1 MIKKVKN
8 TVLWR
13 YAISDF
19 NGEGSVGM
27 FYKKKLEKTNQIE
40 FRIEKVI
47 MRKNDKLDNKWR
59 GYDNSFNS

>member
-1 MIKKVKN
+1 MLLVILTVKE
-8 TVLWR
+8 VLEC
-13 YAISDF
+13 F
-19 NGEGSVGM
+19 T
-27 FYKKKLEKTNQIE
+27 KKLEKTNQIE